1 MRFKI
6 FFNEP
11 KGALDVKCL
20 KDDSNEIILPENT
33 NQHVFYPIPAEL
45 MKEIYDDL
53 LSLLDQSITDEF
65 NAIYASIKEL
75 QQKRNTMVDGVRAK
89 LNPSIIERC
98 EKFKLTHPEY
108 FI

>member
-11 KGALDVKCL
+11 KGALDVMCL

-33 NQHVFYPIPAEL
+33 NQHVYYPIPAEL
-45 MKEIYDDL
+45 MKEIHDDL
-53 LSLLDQSITDEF
+53 LSLLDQSITDEL
-65 NAIYASIKEL
+65 NAIGAAINDL
-75 QQKRNTMVDGVRAK
+75 HQKRNTMVDGVRAK

-98 EKFKLTHPEY
+98 ENFKLTHPEH